1 MPKANRKSVR
11 SASVTVTP
19 EPIAS
24 TSNSTRPP
32 TRGRPPRRQVSDDT
46 VHGGHT
52 RSTVRA
58 TRSRSPSLAASVRW
72 DPDNPQNWDMPV
84 LRNKLFNIG
93 IVAPTG
99 VDKKFLLKLYTA
111 NFSENAHYNKDGGLT
126 DTVHVREFPETETTP
141 TLVLRT
147 NNSGRPRT
155 QVRATTPADDVY
167 LRPDVTNLDATAAS
181 IVEAVRWPT
190 SVPSDIS
197 VTSRARPEDNSA
209 VSVEPRDFHI
219 ATSASTLP
227 TITAMAEIQKELN
240 ELRGMVSHMR
250 QGMPNTVE
258 MPAVTVT
265 AATPTLLLRS
275 TPVAPDSLP
284 QVETVSTSMRKLI
297 VEGKLV
303 NLAALLIPHSEA
315 PDCRTTEIEGVI
327 YKLRDDPRL
336 NKTLTLGEFIA
347 AFSAYKNVLCDTYL
361 HRRAEMDAYERQI
374 VQIARQYGG
383 TLFYDYHRLFASK
396 AAAWVAK
403 GVLVNWGLLDT
414 TLYCTVTSGHR
425 TRACSICHSLMH
437 EADMCPTLRVDL
449 SGNSARRGASS
460 YRPSSSGPYDRQ
472 RNTNPNVDTN
482 GRSRQFVNNMEVC
495 NNFNLR
501 SCYRGPSC
509 HFAHICLKCKSSG
522 HGSSTCGDVNRGNNP
537 APQNKQSK
545 PHIKPDSQG

>member
-1 MPKANRKSVR
+1 
-11 SASVTVTP
+11 
-19 EPIAS
+19 
-24 TSNSTRPP
+24 
-32 TRGRPPRRQVSDDT
+32 
-46 VHGGHT
+46 
-52 RSTVRA
+52 
-58 TRSRSPSLAASVRW
+58 
-72 DPDNPQNWDMPV
+72 
-84 LRNKLFNIG
+84 
-93 IVAPTG
+93 
-99 VDKKFLLKLYTA
+99 
-111 NFSENAHYNKDGGLT
+111 
-126 DTVHVREFPETETTP
+126 VHVREFPVTEPTT
-141 TLVLRT
+141 LRT

-155 QVRATTPADDVY
+155 RVRMTTPADELY
-167 LRPDVTNLDATAAS
+167 SRPGVTDFDATAAS
-181 IVEAVRWPT
+181 IVDAVRWPT

-197 VTSRARPEDNSA
+197 GTSRAPPEDHSA
-209 VSVEPRDFHI
+209 VSGEPRISDFHI
-219 ATSASTLP
+219 ATSAAALP
-227 TITAMAEIQKELN
+227 SSTAMADIQKELY

-250 QGMPNTVE
+250 QGMAYTGEAPAATV
-258 MPAVTVT
+258 
-265 AATPTLLLRS
+265 AAATTPTLLLRS

-347 AFSAYKNVLCDTYL
+347 AFSAYKNVLCDAYH

-501 SCYRGPSC
+501 SCHRGPSC

-522 HGSSTCGDVNRGNNP
+522 HGSSSCGDVNTGNHH
-537 APQNKQSK
+537 APQNKPSK
-545 PHIKPDSQG
+545 PQNKPNSQG